1 MGKRSI
7 PERLAALAVLE
18 SRVSDRHPAYER
30 IRADLEMR
38 LAGYAG
44 EKKADFYLEEARL
57 KQKPVVL
64 KDVMIPSGGKQVQ
77 VDTLVLHPAFVL
89 VLEVKNMTGELY
101 FDDATGQFYR
111 FINGVREG
119 MRNPEDQINR
129 AIAATERFLAS
140 IDLPVRVHGAIV
152 LASYNG
158 LVAKGPVS
166 RPIFPVDRLPGHVEK
181 LEEENRAILKRADMQ
196 YVIDALNLLDRG
208 KQDQYLKW
216 YSLTV
221 GDIRSGVRCP
231 GCFGA
236 GMERGHGKWICKDCD
251 ASSNDAHLTALQEY
265 RILFGGQIT
274 SNDAQRFLG
283 LINIQSA
290 IRLLSSSS
298 QYTGNQKRNR
308 KWTIPNEKYR
318 LDQLV
323 NHLMYKKKS

>member
-1 MGKRSI
+1 MGKRNI

-57 KQKPVVL
+57 KEKPVVL

-111 FINGVREG
+111 VINGVREG
-119 MRNPEDQINR
+119 MRNPEDQLNR
-129 AIAATERFLAS
+129 AVTATERFLAS
-140 IDLPVRVHGAIV
+140 IELPVRVHGAIV

-181 LEEENRAILKRADMQ
+181 LEEENRAVLKRRDIQ
-196 YVIDALNLLDRG
+196 FVIDALNLLDRE
-208 KQDQYLKW
+208 KQDQYFKW
-216 YSLTV
+216 YKLEKLDV
-221 GDIRSGVRCP
+221 KQGVRCP
-231 GCFGA
+231 TCFNV
-236 GMERGHGKWICKDCD
+236 GMERGHGRWICKNCD
-251 ASSNDAHLTALQEY
+251 IQSHDAHLAALQEY
-265 RILFGGQIT
+265 RLLYGEHIT
-274 SNDAQRFLG
+274 VKAMMSFLCLNSKQATLRLCSTIG
-283 LINIQSA
+283 L
-290 IRLLSSSS
+290 RDHEK
-298 QYTGNQKRNR
+298 KRY
-308 KWTIPNEKYR
+308 KVFTIPKR
-318 LDQLV
+318 LDLLNPLV
-323 NHLMYKKKS
+323 NAKLYK